1 MNIVIL
7 EEQTFK
13 RVCGRFSGFVSQV
26 ERICKENTRQLDKWL
41 SGREV
46 CALLGISIR
55 SLQNYRDSGKL
66 SYSQIGNKLYYK
78 SADIERLVAEC
89 TVNHLSRKK
98 NNYILINK

>member
-1 MNIVIL
+1 MNIVTI

-13 RVCGRFSGFVSQV
+13 QVCRRFSGFVSQV
-26 ERICKENTRQLDKWL
+26 ERICKDNTRQSEKWL

-66 SYSQIGNKLYYK
+66 GYSQIGNKLYYK

-89 TVNHLSRKK
+89 TANHVSGKK
-98 NNYILINK
+98 NNYIPINK